1 MQSKLQQLSTLT
13 NVTVS
18 RTAAANGGFTWTVT
32 FNDDGDD
39 FNLEQDGVGVG
50 VSLPDDGGIEWP
62 SSTLTGDASLAGS
75 ASLTIKKITAGSVY
89 TSCTGTRAVPSLG
102 GLTKGQM
109 YYTRVFSYNSIGF
122 SEARLAPSP
131 QKPMVIPGPPTGVT
145 LEVVSSYQL
154 KVIFSPP
161 DDNGGD
167 DVTKYLVEW
176 DTNVDFS
183 SANKTTATV
192 TQLSAGAPYFYTI
205 GSLSN
210 KLIMGTY
217 YYIRVKAANSQ
228 GYGPTVRSSPESLN
242 PQQAP
247 SAPTGVFFGVTS
259 PSMLTVSWDLPL
271 SDGGDNITSYEVTW
285 DKSPTFNSLELA
297 PHKGTVKRPATERSY
312 TIELLGLKTIYYVKV
327 AAVNSR
333 GAGTPQKAQ
342 PQYAAPALMVPG
354 KTVSVSATQGQWS
367 QIVVS
372 WARPRTPHHNIPCFG
387 TVANPTNCPARAGG
401 GDPMSDGGAV
411 IEQYTVQWSED
422 YTFPSS
428 TSYKVD
434 VTSGTTK
441 TLDHTNGIAPGQTYY
456 IRVFAKNQVG
466 FSAACSFTGDLCTT
480 PAAVIANPASLTNR
494 VVATAGA

>member
-1 MQSKLQQLSTLT
+1 MQSKIQQIETIN

-18 RTAAANGGFTWTVT
+18 RTPSGKNSGYIWTIT

-39 FNLEQDGVGVG
+39 FKVEQGDRFHIN
-50 VSLPDDGGIEWP
+50 DGG
-62 SSTLTGDASLAGS
+62 TGTLAG
-75 ASLTIKKITAGSVY
+75 AKLTISKPTQGAVF
-89 TSCTGTRAVPSLG
+89 TSCTGTRAVPTNG

-167 DVTKYLVEW
+167 DVTKYMVEW
-176 DTNVDFS
+176 DTKVDFS
-183 SANKTTATV
+183 SAEKTFATV

-205 GSLSN
+205 GSLTN

-217 YYIRVKAANSQ
+217 YYVRVKAANSQ

-247 SAPTGVFFGVTS
+247 SAPTAVYFGVTS

-271 SDGGDNITSYEVTW
+271 SDGGDNITSYEITW

-312 TIELLGLKTIYYVKV
+312 TIELLALKTIYYVKV

-354 KTVSVSATQGQWS
+354 KVVSVSANNNNNGWS
-367 QIVVS
+367 EIAVS
-372 WARPRTPHHNIPCFG
+372 WARPRVPHHNIPCFG

-428 TSYKVD
+428 ATGKVD

-441 TLDHTNGIAPGQTYY
+441 TLDWTNGISAGQTYY

-480 PAAVIANPASLTNR
+480 PAAVIADPASLANR
-494 VVATAGA
+494 VVVKAGEGS